1 MTDPIER
8 MIPTACQLTGHVH
21 DHNRKAIR
29 RLLHGL
35 NQQDTY
41 TLLIVLAAMIPEDRT
56 IKELLAWTNQLPQ
69 LKPCGTHAA
78 YARHKTNNEPID
90 PLCQRAERAYQRNKK
105 REQRR
110 AA

>member
-8 MIPTACQLTGHVH
+8 TIPTACELIDHVH
-21 DHNRKAIR
+21 THNKKAIR
-29 RLLHGL
+29 QLLHNL
-35 NQQDTY
+35 NQQDIHALT
-41 TLLIVLAAMIPEDRT
+41 IVLAAMIPEDRT